1 MARRLTI
8 TFLLFALA
16 ACAASC
22 GGGNSAGGP
31 GLTATPEQRPDLD
44 INKVINTAWVE
55 GVPSAD
61 GKGRP
66 ASWAFDER
74 EPKEITVVEQKI
86 EGDRATYV
94 VDIKTRSHPRDRRQ
108 MSLEGR
114 LKLHME
120 LRQEFIFREWRVVDV
135 ENVSFKYTMLA
146 PPPPLPGEGPLPPPV
161 ESPPGGASPA
171 ASPSPSPGAS
181 PQPTKRD
188 AKG

>member
-1 MARRLTI
+1 LT
-8 TFLLFALA
+8 ALA

-31 GLTATPEQRPDLD
+31 GLSATPEQRPELD

-55 GVPSAD
+55 DVPAAD

-66 ASWAFDER
+66 SSWDFEER
-74 EPKEITVVEQKI
+74 EPKEITVVEQKV
-86 EGDRATYV
+86 EGDRATCV

-120 LRQEFIFREWRVVDV
+120 LRTEFIFREWRVTDV
-135 ENVSFKYTMLA
+135 ENISFKYTMLN
-146 PPPPLPGEGPLPPPV
+146 PTPSPSPSGSPG
-161 ESPPGGASPA
+161 SAGGASPV
-171 ASPSPSPGAS
+171 PGPPDGEPPVPPPPPPA
-181 PQPTKRD
+181 
-188 AKG
+188 